1 MQSEQRTAKLF
12 RSSPYSKSCE
22 SVVLETSANGEVVV
36 DQTVFYAA
44 GGGQPGDSGNLLWE
58 NNHVRIVD
66 ARYAE
71 DGAIKLLP
79 EAGSPVPNPGDK
91 VRQELDWD
99 RRYQHMR
106 IHTALH
112 LLSVAIPLPVTSGA
126 ITAEKGRLDFDMPES
141 IQDRDA
147 LERKLNELVSLDL
160 PVTEDWISD
169 DELEANPSLIK
180 TMSVKPP
187 LGSGWVRLVR
197 IGGCGEQ
204 IDLQPCGGTHVANTA
219 EIGTIRL
226 GKIEKKG
233 RRNRRVNIFV
243 D

>member
-12 RSSPYSKSCE
+12 RSSPYLKSCE

-66 ARYAE
+66 ARYAA

-79 EAGSPVPNPGDK
+79 ETGSPVPNPGDE

-106 IHTALH
+106 IHTAPSFAFRGNSASGDFRSH
-112 LLSVAIPLPVTSGA
+112 HRGKGSFGFRYAGIDSRPGCSGA
-126 ITAEKGRLDFDMPES
+126 EVE
-141 IQDRDA
+141 
-147 LERKLNELVSLDL
+147 
-160 PVTEDWISD
+160 
-169 DELEANPSLIK
+169 
-180 TMSVKPP
+180 
-187 LGSGWVRLVR
+187 
-197 IGGCGEQ
+197 
-204 IDLQPCGGTHVANTA
+204 
-219 EIGTIRL
+219 
-226 GKIEKKG
+226 
-233 RRNRRVNIFV
+233 
-243 D
+243 